1 MDLGLTMM
9 DFILNNNSSIKT
21 NLLYIH
27 MMNVCVLNML
37 NHMMN
42 MNMLMNLHMMNH
54 KMNMMNMMVNK
65 ELRS

>member
-9 DFILNNNSSIKT
+9 DFILNNDSIKT

-42 MNMLMNLHMMNH
+42 MNMLMNLHMKNLMN
-54 KMNMMNMMVNK
+54 MNMMVNK